1 MRRNE
6 EERRAWQTNC
16 VVGTVSGI
24 VFKCFQAQR
33 SWPRIGLEVYF
44 RVGTPLDH
52 VRFDEVVFTV
62 ADMEEVEWKV
72 TCAYLYVFS

>member
-16 VVGTVSGI
+16 VVGI
-24 VFKCFQAQR
+24 VFKP
-33 SWPRIGLEVYF
+33 SDLGLEVYF

-62 ADMEEVEWKV
+62 ADMEEVEWKG